1 MYYTFRFVQNN
12 LILVIMYSLISINI
26 ILVEMEE
33 KMELLPKIVIG
44 VLAIIFLA
52 LVLCPKKGQ
61 DWDDSVKNK
70 GEWSKRRGFYIM

>member
-1 MYYTFRFVQNN
+1 
-12 LILVIMYSLISINI
+12 MYSLISINI

-61 DWDDSVKNK
+61 D
-70 GEWSKRRGFYIM
+70 